1 MTKLIKLSERL
12 TTIARQV
19 PEGSRVADIGS
30 DHALLPCYLIQN
42 GQAVHA
48 IAGEVNDG
56 PLEAARKQVREEKLE
71 DQIDVRGGD
80 GLAVIQPGEVDVITI
95 AGMGGSLIVKILSA
109 DPSKLQG
116 VQRLVLQP
124 NVGEDTVRSWLLQ
137 ENWLLIDEHILE
149 EDGKFYEVIV
159 AVRHKDVEMQNAALY
174 AKNPL
179 ESFGIPVSKE
189 QLVWMGPF
197 LLAERNEAFAR
208 KWASE
213 KQKFERIIQTMQQS
227 QAPEAKEKEQAFSEL
242 VKQIEEVLLC
252 MQKDR
257 P

>member
-19 PEGSRVADIGS
+19 PKGSRVADIGS
-30 DHALLPCYLIQN
+30 DHALLPCYLVQN

-71 DQIDVRGGD
+71 AFIDVRGGD
-80 GLAVIQPGEVDVITI
+80 GLAVIQPGDVDVITI
-95 AGMGGSLIVKILSA
+95 AGMGGSLIVKILTA

-124 NVGEDTVRSWLLQ
+124 NVGEDTVRTWLLQ
-137 ENWLLIDEHILE
+137 ENWLLINEHLLE

-159 AVRHKDVEMQNAALY
+159 AIRHEEAEEQNEALY
-174 AKNPL
+174 ANNPL
-179 ESFGIPVSKE
+179 ESFGIPVSRE
-189 QLVWMGPF
+189 QLIWMGPY
-197 LLAERNEAFAR
+197 LLAQRNDAFAS
-208 KWASE
+208 KWSSE
-213 KQKFERIIQTMQQS
+213 KGKIERIIQTMQQS
-227 QAPEAKEKEQAFSEL
+227 QAPEAKEKEQAFGAL
-242 VKQIEEVLLC
+242 VKQIEEVLQC

>member
-19 PEGSRVADIGS
+19 PKGSRIADIGS
-30 DHALLPCYLIQN
+30 DHALLPCYLVQN

-71 DQIDVRGGD
+71 AFIDVRGGD

-124 NVGEDTVRSWLLQ
+124 NVGEDTVRTWLLQ
-137 ENWLLIDEHILE
+137 ENWLLIDEHLLE
-149 EDGKFYEVIV
+149 EDGKFYEVLV
-159 AVRHKDVEMQNAALY
+159 AIRHEEAEEQNEALY
-174 AKNPL
+174 ANNPL
-179 ESFGIPVSKE
+179 ESFGIAVSRE
-189 QLVWMGPF
+189 QLIWMGPY
-197 LLAERNEAFAR
+197 LLTQRNDAFAS
-208 KWASE
+208 KWSSE
-213 KQKFERIIQTMQQS
+213 KNKFERIIQTMQQS
-227 QAPEAKEKEQAFSEL
+227 QAPEAKEKEQAFGAL
-242 VKQIEEVLLC
+242 VKQIEEVLQC